1 MDNKLSIRVNVADRY
16 YPLKVE
22 RENEER
28 IRKAAR
34 MINEKV
40 LQYKQRYTDKDVQ
53 DFLAMAALQ
62 YVIKLTE
69 EEEKLEDDYLP
80 DAIKELIQKIETDR
94 DFAPKESPLC
104 DWCDYQGLCPK
115 RKHLI
120 RVGNLPLNE
129 YLNEEGVTLVNHYVE
144 LKEKKRISSL
154 KILFFSFNST

>member
-1 MDNKLSIRVNVADRY
+1 MDDKFSIRVNVADRY

-22 RENEER
+22 RENEEK

-69 EEEKLEDDYLP
+69 QEEKLENDYLP
-80 DAIKELIQKIETDR
+80 DALKELIQKIDSVL
-94 DFAPKESPLC
+94 D
-104 DWCDYQGLCPK
+104 
-115 RKHLI
+115 
-120 RVGNLPLNE
+120 
-129 YLNEEGVTLVNHYVE
+129 
-144 LKEKKRISSL
+144 LKE
-154 KILFFSFNST
+154 

>member
-1 MDNKLSIRVNVADRY
+1 MDDKFSIRVNVADRY

-22 RENEER
+22 RENEEK

-69 EEEKLEDDYLP
+69 QEEKLENDYLP
-80 DAIKELIQKIETDR
+80 DALKELIQKIESVLDS
-94 DFAPKESPLC
+94 KE
-104 DWCDYQGLCPK
+104 
-115 RKHLI
+115 
-120 RVGNLPLNE
+120 
-129 YLNEEGVTLVNHYVE
+129 
-144 LKEKKRISSL
+144 
-154 KILFFSFNST
+154 

>member
-1 MDNKLSIRVNVADRY
+1 MDDKLSIRVNVADRY

-22 RENEER
+22 RENEEK

-69 EEEKLEDDYLP
+69 EEEKLENDYLP
-80 DAIKELIQKIETDR
+80 DTIKELIQKIDS
-94 DFAPKESPLC
+94 AL
-104 DWCDYQGLCPK
+104 
-115 RKHLI
+115 
-120 RVGNLPLNE
+120 
-129 YLNEEGVTLVNHYVE
+129 
-144 LKEKKRISSL
+144 EKKSDSVL
-154 KILFFSFNST
+154 

>member
-1 MDNKLSIRVNVADRY
+1 MDDKLSIRVNVADRY

-22 RENEER
+22 RENEEK

-69 EEEKLEDDYLP
+69 QEDKIDDDYIPGALK
-80 DAIKELIQKIETDR
+80 DLINKIDSVLDQKE
-94 DFAPKESPLC
+94 
-104 DWCDYQGLCPK
+104 
-115 RKHLI
+115 
-120 RVGNLPLNE
+120 
-129 YLNEEGVTLVNHYVE
+129 
-144 LKEKKRISSL
+144 
-154 KILFFSFNST
+154 